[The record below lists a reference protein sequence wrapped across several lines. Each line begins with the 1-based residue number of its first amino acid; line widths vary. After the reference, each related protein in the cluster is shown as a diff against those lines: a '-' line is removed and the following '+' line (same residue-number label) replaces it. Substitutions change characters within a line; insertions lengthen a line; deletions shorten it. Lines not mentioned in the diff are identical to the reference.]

1 MVMVIASPA
10 VDTLLLLAAVR
21 RDLEIKAI
29 DPDYSDLSDYSSQKG
44 VYVASNICAYHH
56 EMALC
61 RKNTIPTYGHYVGL
75 HICKG

>member
-10 VDTLLLLAAVR
+10 ADTLLLAVR

-29 DPDYSDLSDYSSQKG
+29 DPDYSGQKG

-61 RKNTIPTYGHYVGL
+61 RKNIIPTYEDYFGL
-75 HICKG
+75 HIVHY

>member
-10 VDTLLLLAAVR
+10 VDTLLLAER

-29 DPDYSDLSDYSSQKG
+29 DPGYSGLKG

-56 EMALC
+56 EMPLC
-61 RKNTIPTYGHYVGL
+61 RKNIIPTYGDYFGL
-75 HICKG
+75 HILHY

>member
-1 MVMVIASPA
+1 MVMVIASPPA
-10 VDTLLLLAAVR
+10 VDTLLLAVR

-29 DPDYSDLSDYSSQKG
+29 DPGYSGLKG

-61 RKNTIPTYGHYVGL
+61 RKNIIPTYGDYFGL
-75 HICKG
+75 HIVHY